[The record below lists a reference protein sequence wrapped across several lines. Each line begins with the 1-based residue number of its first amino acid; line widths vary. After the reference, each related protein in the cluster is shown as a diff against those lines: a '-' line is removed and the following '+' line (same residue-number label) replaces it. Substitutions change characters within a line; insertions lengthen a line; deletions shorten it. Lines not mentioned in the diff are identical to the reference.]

1 MSGAEPA
8 AAAGWLAKAEA
19 YLAEKGVPE
28 AAANAEFLLAEALGV
43 GRGRVRAEGTRALT
57 KKQALRFWETVK
69 TRGRRIPLAYVLGW
83 QPFAGCRIEVD
94 ASVLIPRPETE
105 ELVELAAREAESFG
119 RPVHVVDV
127 GTGSGCV
134 AIALAKR
141 LPEAV
146 VYATDVS
153 PAALRLASA
162 NALANHVSRQ
172 VRVLREDLFKPHAGA
187 PWADVAVS
195 NPPYIPSAEVD
206 RLEPEV
212 LKEPRLALD
221 GGKDGLLHIRAIAGD
236 ARRLVKPGGRV
247 LLEFGAGQAPDVRRL
262 LEKGGLSG
270 VRIVRDAQGIERF
283 ACALI
288 PATQPG
294 PYEAGLGGGKG

>member
-1 MSGAEPA
+1 MSPAEPTTS
-8 AAAGWLAKAEA
+8 AGWLAQAEA

-28 AAANAEFLLAEALGV
+28 VTANAEFLLAAALET
-43 GRGRVRAEGTRALT
+43 GRGNLRVNGGRTLT

-69 TRGRRIPLAYVLGW
+69 SRGRRVPLAYVLGW

-94 ASVLIPRPETE
+94 DSVLIPRPETE
-105 ELVELAAREAESFG
+105 ELVELAAKEAESLG
-119 RPVHVVDV
+119 RPVHIVDV

-141 LPEAV
+141 LPDAV

-153 PAALRLASA
+153 PAALRLAAA
-162 NALANHVSRQ
+162 NAMANHVSRQ
-172 VRVLREDLFKPHAGA
+172 VKVLQEDLFKPHAGA

-206 RLEPEV
+206 LLEPEV

-236 ARRLVKPGGRV
+236 AKRLVKPGGRV
-247 LLEFGAGQAPDVRRL
+247 LLEFGAGQAADVKAL
-262 LEKGGLSG
+262 LLKGGLSG
-270 VRIVRDAQGIERF
+270 VRIVKDAQAMERF
-283 ACALI
+283 AV
-288 PATQPG
+288 ATV
-294 PYEAGLGGGKG
+294 

>member
-1 MSGAEPA
+1 VSAAEPTT
-8 AAAGWLAKAEA
+8 AAGWLAKAEA
-19 YLAEKGVPE
+19 FLAEKGVPE
-28 AAANAEFLLAEALGV
+28 ASANAEFLLAEALDV
-43 GRGRVRAEGTRALT
+43 GRGRARSEGTRLLS
-57 KKQALRFWETVK
+57 KKQALRFWETVRS
-69 TRGRRIPLAYVLGW
+69 RGRRIPLAYILGW
-83 QPFAGCRIEVD
+83 QPFAGCRIAVD
-94 ASVLIPRPETE
+94 DSVLIPRPETE
-105 ELVELAAREAESFG
+105 ELVVLAATETAGLGR

-141 LPEAV
+141 LPDAV

-153 PAALRLASA
+153 PGALRLAA
-162 NALANHVSRQ
+162 ENAMANHVSRQ
-172 VRVLREDLFKPHAGA
+172 VKVLREDLFKPHSGA

-236 ARRLVKPGGRV
+236 AKRLVKPGGRV
-247 LLEFGAGQAPDVRRL
+247 LLEFGAGQGSDVRSL
-262 LEKGGLSG
+262 LVKGGLSG
-270 VRIVRDAQGIERF
+270 VRIMKDLQGVERF
-283 ACALI
+283 AV
-288 PATQPG
+288 ATV
-294 PYEAGLGGGKG
+294 

>member
-1 MSGAEPA
+1 MTAAEPTT
-8 AAAGWLAKAEA
+8 AAGWLAKAETF
-19 YLAEKGVPE
+19 LVEKGVPE
-28 AAANAEFLLAEALGV
+28 ASANAEFLLAEALEV
-43 GRGRVRAEGTRALT
+43 GRGRARSEGTRALT

-69 TRGRRIPLAYVLGW
+69 SRGRRVPLAYVLGW
-83 QPFAGCRIEVD
+83 QPFAGCRIAVD

-105 ELVELAAREAESFG
+105 ELVVLAAEEAEG
-119 RPVHVVDV
+119 LGRRPVHVVDV

-141 LPEAV
+141 LPDAV

-153 PAALRLASA
+153 PGALRLAA
-162 NALANHVSRQ
+162 ENAMANHVSRQ
-172 VRVLREDLFKPHAGA
+172 VKVLREDLFKPHAGA

-221 GGKDGLLHIRAIAGD
+221 GGKDGLQHLRAIAGD
-236 ARRLVKPGGRV
+236 AKRLVKPGGRV
-247 LLEFGAGQAPDVRRL
+247 LLEFGAGQAADVRSL
-262 LEKGGLSG
+262 LVKGGLSG
-270 VRIVRDAQGIERF
+270 VRIMKDLQGVERF
-283 ACALI
+283 AV
-288 PATQPG
+288 ATV
-294 PYEAGLGGGKG
+294 